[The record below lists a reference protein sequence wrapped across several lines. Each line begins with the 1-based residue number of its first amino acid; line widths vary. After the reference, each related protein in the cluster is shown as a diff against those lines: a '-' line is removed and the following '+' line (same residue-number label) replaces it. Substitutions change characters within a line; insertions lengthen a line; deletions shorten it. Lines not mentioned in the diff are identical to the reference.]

1 MCMLVCG
8 VRGRYSKHPKALTP
22 AQTAIPGQCCRLLL
36 YSVFSVLLA
45 TVPPPLPPPSF
56 CIVIL
61 IVLILVWGE
70 TLAVLKAG
78 TPLCETSLAGFICSR
93 GWPRSLGIDAL
104 EVSEVQGSM
113 PFLTCAALT
122 VSPLSGSCWECY
134 FECWKWLH
142 LKVPNSIAS
151 P

>member
-1 MCMLVCG
+1 MCLYMCVLVCG

-36 YSVFSVLLA
+36 CSVFFVLLA
-45 TVPPPLPPPSF
+45 TVPPPPPSPPSF

-78 TPLCETSLAGFICSR
+78 TPLCETSLSGFICSC

-104 EVSEVQGSM
+104 EASEVQGSM
-113 PFLTCAALT
+113 PFLTCADLT
-122 VSPLSGSCWECY
+122 VSPSVWIMLGMLLWMLE
-134 FECWKWLH
+134 
-142 LKVPNSIAS
+142 VAS
-151 P
+151 SQSA